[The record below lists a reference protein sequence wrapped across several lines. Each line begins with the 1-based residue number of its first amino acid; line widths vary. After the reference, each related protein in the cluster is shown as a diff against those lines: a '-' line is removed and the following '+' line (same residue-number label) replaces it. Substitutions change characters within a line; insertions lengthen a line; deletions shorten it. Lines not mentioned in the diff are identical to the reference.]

1 MQREI
6 VVPETEPP
14 TEWIL
19 GRAVQKVSPKR
30 RHGFIQVW
38 LGSRLQQWAQD
49 RGAVS
54 SEWTFRLAPPRELI
68 RTFVPDIAYLS
79 LERIGDTDEEDVEA
93 FVGAPDVA
101 VEILSPDD
109 KPAHVRHKTG
119 VYLAAG
125 TDAVVIVDPYA
136 RTVAVYDAHGGVRSF
151 VHGDRFEHPALPG
164 FAFDVGEMFD
174 MMRLRKK

>member
-6 VVPETEPP
+6 VVPETEPA

-19 GRAVQKVSPKR
+19 GRAVQKVSPQR
-30 RHGFIQVW
+30 RHGFIQLW
-38 LGSRLQQWAQD
+38 LGARLQQWAQE

-93 FVGAPDVA
+93 FIGAPDVA
-101 VEILSPDD
+101 VEILSPHD
-109 KPAHVRHKTG
+109 KPAHVRHKIS

-125 TDAVVIVDPYA
+125 TNAVVIVDPLE
-136 RTVAVYDAHGGVRSF
+136 RSVTVHDAHGEIRSF
-151 VHGDRFEHPALPG
+151 EHGDRFEHPTLPG

-174 MMRLRKK
+174 MMRLRR